1 MRISDLDQIRERYD
15 HVYLSPHLDDAVF
28 SCGGAILRQRE
39 AGERVLVVTF
49 CTAAPD
55 PRGPFS
61 ALALEFHRIWALD
74 PSEVVAARLREDALA
89 MERIGADYCWAGL
102 LDAIYRAPHA
112 YNTRARLFGALA
124 PDDPQRPAL
133 EQIVRALRE
142 RAPEAQFYAPLGVGM
157 HVDHQLVYDA
167 ARAAAGAPLTF
178 YDDVPYVAKPGA
190 LEQRMEQIGAPLAA
204 RTVDISATLD
214 RKIHAAH
221 AYASQLDELFG
232 GADEMERVVAGCARA
247 GQSDGA
253 AVERLWE

>member
-1 MRISDLDQIRERYD
+1 MRISDIDQIRERYN

-39 AGERVLVVTF
+39 AGERALVVTF

-61 ALALEFHRIWALD
+61 PLALEFHRIWALD
-74 PSEVVAARLREDALA
+74 PGEVVAARLREDELA
-89 MERIGADYCWAGL
+89 MERIGSDYYWAGL

-112 YNTRARLFGALA
+112 YDTRARLFGAVA

-133 EQIVRALRE
+133 EQIIGALRE
-142 RAPEAQFYAPLGVGM
+142 RMPGARLYAPLGVGA

-167 ARAAAGAPLTF
+167 ARAAGGDPLAF
-178 YDDVPYVAKPGA
+178 YDDVPYVARPGA
-190 LEQRMEQIGAPLAA
+190 LERRMEQIGARLAA
-204 RTVDISATLD
+204 RTVDISAALD
-214 RKIHAAH
+214 RKIQAAH

-232 GADEMERVVAGCARA
+232 GAAEMERVVAACARA
-247 GQSDGA
+247 GQAGGA